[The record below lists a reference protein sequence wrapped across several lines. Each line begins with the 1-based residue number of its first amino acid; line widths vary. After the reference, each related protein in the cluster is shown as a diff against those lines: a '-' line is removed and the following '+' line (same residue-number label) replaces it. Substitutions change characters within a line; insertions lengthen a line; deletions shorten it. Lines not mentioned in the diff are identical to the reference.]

1 METPITDEFAWLSRT
16 ELIVGRKN
24 LERLKNAHVIVIGMG
39 GVGSFSAEFICRAG
53 VGEMTIV
60 DGDTVDLSN
69 CNRQLPAL
77 HSTVGQYKTDI
88 MAARMKGINPELKLN
103 IIREFL
109 TPEMMQEILSQRYDY
124 LVDAIDSIT
133 PKLMAIS
140 SCYFSGQPFVSS
152 MGAGGRMD
160 PTTLKV
166 ADISKTY
173 NCPFAHLIRKRL
185 KKLGIKKGFKT
196 VFSDELPQRH
206 SIMLTDGSR
215 FKKSAYG
222 TMSYVPAA
230 FGCATASVVIRDL
243 IDMEDRD

>member
-1 METPITDEFAWLSRT
+1 METPKVDEFAWLSRT

-24 LERLKNAHVIVIGMG
+24 LERLKEKHVIVIGMG
-39 GVGSFSAEFICRAG
+39 GVGSFAAEFICRAG

-77 HSTVGQYKTDI
+77 QNTVGQYKTVV
-88 MAARMKGINPELKLN
+88 MGERMKGINPDLKLN
-103 IIREFL
+103 VITDFL
-109 TPEMMQEILSQRYDY
+109 TPDKMQQILSQKYDY
-124 LVDAIDSIT
+124 LVDAIDSLT

-160 PTTLKV
+160 PTQIRI

-173 NCPFAHLIRKRL
+173 NCPFAHQIRKRL
-185 KKLGIKKGFKT
+185 KKVQIRKGFKAI
-196 VFSDELPQRH
+196 FSKELPMRH
-206 SIMLTDGSR
+206 SLMLTDGSK
-215 FKKSAYG
+215 FKKSAFG
-222 TMSYVPAA
+222 TMSYVPSA
-230 FGCATASVVIRDL
+230 FGCATASVVIGDL
-243 IDMEDRD
+243 VDMNDR